1 LSHGLPVDDRAPQPA
16 PTIEPEA
23 VLDTVVALIT
33 DVIGDEY
40 ASGLDIGMDTTF
52 QEDLE
57 LESIEFT
64 ALAERLMETY
74 GDQVDFMSWLAEM
87 DVDAII
93 AMTVGEL
100 VSFITSSLAGGAG
113 GGDATVAG
121 GAPAGAVAD

>member
-1 LSHGLPVDDRAPQPA
+1 MSHGLPTDDRAPGVPSDS
-16 PTIEPEA
+16 PEA

-40 ASGLDIGMDTTF
+40 ATGLDIGMETTF

-74 GDQVDFMSWLAEM
+74 GDQVDFMAWLADM

-100 VSFITSSLAGGAG
+100 VQFITTSLAG
-113 GGDATVAG
+113 DVPG
-121 GAPAGAVAD
+121 GAAPGDPAAAMRVAD

>member
-1 LSHGLPVDDRAPQPA
+1 MSHGLPVDDPAPQPA
-16 PTIEPEA
+16 PAPEAEA

-40 ASGLDIGMDTTF
+40 ASGLDIGMGTTF

-64 ALAERLMETY
+64 ALAERLMEIY
-74 GDQVDFMSWLAEM
+74 GDRVDFMGWLAEM

-100 VSFITSSLAGGAG
+100 VGHIEASLGAG
-113 GGDATVAG
+113 S
-121 GAPAGAVAD
+121 GAVEV

>member
-1 LSHGLPVDDRAPQPA
+1 MSHGLPVDDRVPPA
-16 PTIEPEA
+16 PPEAEA
-23 VLDTVVALIT
+23 VLDTLVALIT

-40 ASGLDIGMDTTF
+40 ASGLEIGMDTTF

-64 ALAERLMETY
+64 TLAEQLMETY
-74 GDQVDFMSWLAEM
+74 GDRVDFMAWLADM

-100 VSFITSSLAGGAG
+100 VSFITASLGLLAGAGGA
-113 GGDATVAG
+113 AERSA
-121 GAPAGAVAD
+121 